1 MPLLLAV
8 GQIIKRQKWVCIAG
22 RLSISNLTAGN
33 TKRETDIR
41 RFPLSRCA
49 ANNSVKRAG
58 LRASAAVLASTS
70 SSTLF
75 KSKTC
80 TRFKNPSGLERK
92 RSFGRELVTTSSFS
106 QRSQLPNVKA
116 SVQEIPKVNGTKV
129 MKAGTGEHS
138 KVSSTMLEDV
148 EKAVQHAE
156 RTSEGGEMSCET
168 NPAFSAVLKA
178 IATVALAA
186 DKQRR
191 QEQLAGKVDVPVD
204 ALRQE
209 RLVEGGRVYRQT
221 FVIRSYEVGVDKTA
235 SIETIMNHFQET
247 ALNHVWMSGLAGDG
261 FGATRGMITN
271 NLIWVVTRMQVQIER
286 YPTWG
291 DVVEIDTWVLAS
303 GKNGMRRD
311 WLIRDYKSG
320 QILAR
325 ATSTWVMM
333 NQKTR
338 RLAKMPDEVRAEI
351 SPHYLERSAILE
363 KNSEKIVRLD
373 EDAAEYVRSGLTP
386 RRSDLD
392 MNQHVNNVK
401 YIGWMLES
409 LPAPISEGHELTK
422 MTLEYRRECNQSDV
436 VQSMTSPESPSS
448 SLSGSPPETEFS
460 YSPGTFALTP
470 EITNSAASIGP
481 LQYTHL
487 LRLQH
492 DGSEIVR
499 GRTVWRLKQYRHTH
513 DHNQQ

>member
-1 MPLLLAV
+1 MD
-8 GQIIKRQKWVCIAG
+8 
-22 RLSISNLTAGN
+22 SLTG
-33 TKRETDIR
+33 
-41 RFPLSRCA
+41 
-49 ANNSVKRAG
+49 AG
-58 LRASAAVLASTS
+58 LRASSAVAASTS
-70 SSTLF
+70 SSTF
-75 KSKTC
+75 FAPKTFA
-80 TRFKNPSGLERK
+80 RFKNPSTLDRK
-92 RSFGRELVTTSSFS
+92 LSFGKDVGTTSSPS
-106 QRSQLPNVKA
+106 QRSQLPKVYA
-116 SVQEIPKVNGTKV
+116 GVQEISKVNG
-129 MKAGTGEHS
+129 S
-138 KVSSTMLEDV
+138 KVKGGKGEGSVVGSTMIEEVEQAVVDV
-148 EKAVQHAE
+148 E
-156 RTSEGGEMSCET
+156 RTSGGEMSCES
-168 NPAFSAVLKA
+168 NPTFNAVLKV
-178 IATVALAA
+178 IASVALAA
-186 DKQRR
+186 DKHRR
-191 QEQLAGKVDVPVD
+191 HEQLAGKVEVPVD
-204 ALRQE
+204 ALRQG
-209 RLVEGGRVYRQT
+209 RLVESGRVYRQT

-235 SIETIMNHFQET
+235 SIDTLMNHFQET

-261 FGATRGMITN
+261 FGATHAMIRS
-271 NLIWVVTRMQVQIER
+271 NLIWVVTRMQVKIER

-338 RLAKMPDEVRAEI
+338 RLSKMPDEVRTEI

-363 KNSEKIVRLD
+363 KNSQKIVRLD
-373 EDAAEYVRSGLTP
+373 DEAAEYIRSGLTP
-386 RRSDLD
+386 RRGDLD

-409 LPAPISEGHELTK
+409 LPAPILEGHELTN

-448 SLSGSPPETEFS
+448 SLSGASPDTQFS
-460 YSPGTFALTP
+460 YSPGTLALTP
-470 EITNSAASIGP
+470 EMTNSAASIGP

-487 LRLQH
+487 LRLQV

-499 GRTVWRLKQYRHTH
+499 GRTIWRLKQYRHSHSH
-513 DHNQQ
+513 DHEQQ

>member
-1 MPLLLAV
+1 MDS
-8 GQIIKRQKWVCIAG
+8 
-22 RLSISNLTAGN
+22 LSG
-33 TKRETDIR
+33 
-41 RFPLSRCA
+41 
-49 ANNSVKRAG
+49 AG

-80 TRFKNPSGLERK
+80 TRFKNPSNIERK
-92 RSFGRELVTTSSFS
+92 RSFIRELVTTSSFS

-116 SVQEIPKVNGTKV
+116 SVQEIAKVNGTKV

-148 EKAVQHAE
+148 EKAAQHGG
-156 RTSEGGEMSCET
+156 RTSEVEMNCET
-168 NPAFSAVLKA
+168 NPAFSAILKA
-178 IATVALAA
+178 IATVVLAA

-191 QEQLAGKVDVPVD
+191 HEQLAGKVEVPVD

-235 SIETIMNHFQET
+235 SIETLLNHFQET

-271 NLIWVVTRMQVQIER
+271 NLIWVVTRMHVQIER

-338 RLAKMPDEVRAEI
+338 RLSKMPDEVRAEI

-363 KNSEKIVRLD
+363 KNSEKIVRLE
-373 EDAAEYVRSGLTP
+373 EDAAEYVRSNLTP

-409 LPAPISEGHELTK
+409 LPSPVSEGHELTK

-436 VQSMTSPESPSS
+436 VQSMTSPEIPSPSV
-448 SLSGSPPETEFS
+448 SGSSPDKEFS
-460 YSPGTFALTP
+460 YSPGSFALTP
-470 EITNSAASIGP
+470 EMTNSASIGP

-492 DGSEIVR
+492 DGESNLKVIHSPIRIEAQEIWKEEGDLPPYHLSEPCTCKV
-499 GRTVWRLKQYRHTH
+499 V
-513 DHNQQ
+513 